1 MDFLSS
7 AQKREERWAEKKY
20 IFKSHQHIGVT
31 VKMHMKQNHWV
42 EQNEGYKETCL
53 GGIFGQKSNHSH
65 LKGKEKLIQMALSE
79 FGSGGEER

>member
-42 EQNEGYKETCL
+42 EQNEGY
-53 GGIFGQKSNHSH
+53 
-65 LKGKEKLIQMALSE
+65 
-79 FGSGGEER
+79 